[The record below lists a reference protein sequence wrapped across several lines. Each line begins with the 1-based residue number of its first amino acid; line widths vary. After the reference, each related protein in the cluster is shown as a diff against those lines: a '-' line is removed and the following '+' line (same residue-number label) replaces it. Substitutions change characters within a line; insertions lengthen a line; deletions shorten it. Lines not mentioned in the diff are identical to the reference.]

1 MSRLVWVSDPG
12 HAWLSVSIAD
22 VEKVG
27 LSPKSFSNYSY
38 VSRDT
43 NRLYL
48 EEDCDAVVFI
58 KAYVEKF
65 GRAPVIR
72 EGRPSDKSSYVRSL
86 PSIGHY
92 DEVKFFA

>member
-12 HAWLSVSIAD
+12 HAWLSVSISD

-38 VSRDT
+38 VSRDS

-48 EEDCDAVVFI
+48 EEDCDAGVYLN
-58 KAYVEKF
+58 AYREKF
-65 GRAPVIR
+65 GSEPSIR

-86 PSIGHY
+86 PSISRLVY
-92 DEVKFFA
+92 A

>member
-1 MSRLVWVSDPG
+1 MFDFLD
-12 HAWLSVSIAD
+12 D
-22 VEKVG
+22 V
-27 LSPKSFSNYSY
+27 
-38 VSRDT
+38 
-43 NRLYL
+43 
-48 EEDCDAVVFI
+48 A
-58 KAYVEKF
+58 KF